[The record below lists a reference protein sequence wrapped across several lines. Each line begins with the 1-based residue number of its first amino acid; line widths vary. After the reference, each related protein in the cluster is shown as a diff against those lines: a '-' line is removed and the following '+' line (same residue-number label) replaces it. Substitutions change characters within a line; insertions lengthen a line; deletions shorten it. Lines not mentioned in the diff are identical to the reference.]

1 MINISRLR
9 LATVRARSVAVDEFD
24 SIISQPNDAYF
35 KQVFSHLPRA
45 TLFFQSHLD
54 PALVAQIDWSS
65 LQLEPTSFV
74 KQSLQQTHSDL
85 LFSAQMGGR
94 ELKLYL
100 LFEHQT
106 SVDVEMPLRL
116 LSYVLEIL
124 LAHQKAV
131 GLPLPPVLPFVLH
144 QGPDRWTASPCFEDL
159 FNLPEAEA
167 SVLRP
172 YLPKFRHLLLDL
184 TQRDPDQD
192 EIHDSLR
199 LVFQLM
205 KLARQKKLADF
216 LIWNAREMSRPG
228 WDVEEALVLLSYLYA
243 MCVDAGIDEQ
253 QIAHSL
259 EQQPH
264 LNENMMSLAQ
274 KLIARGQA
282 LGEARGVWIGKIQLL
297 EQMTGMEVTTT
308 VAVEALGQEKLEE
321 RFAALE
327 QSYAAKF
334 KQR

>member
-1 MINISRLR
+1 
-9 LATVRARSVAVDEFD
+9 
-24 SIISQPNDAYF
+24 
-35 KQVFSHLPRA
+35 
-45 TLFFQSHLD
+45 
-54 PALVAQIDWSS
+54 
-65 LQLEPTSFV
+65 
-74 KQSLQQTHSDL
+74 
-85 LFSAQMGGR
+85 MGER

-106 SVDVEMPLRL
+106 SVDAEMPLRL

-124 LAHQKAV
+124 LVHQKAA
-131 GLPLPPVLPFVLH
+131 GLPFVLH

-159 FNLPEAEA
+159 FDLPEAEA

-216 LIWNAREMSRPG
+216 LCWNAREMSRPG
-228 WDVEEALVLLSYLYA
+228 WEVEDALVLLSYLYA

-253 QIAHSL
+253 QIAHNL
-259 EQQPH
+259 EQKPH
-264 LNENMMSLAQ
+264 LKESIMSLAQ

-282 LGEARGVWIGKIQLL
+282 VGEARGVWIGKIQLL
-297 EQMTGMEVTTT
+297 EQMTGMEITTT
-308 VAVEALGQEKLEE
+308 AALDTLGQEKLEE

>member
-1 MINISRLR
+1 M
-9 LATVRARSVAVDEFD
+9 
-24 SIISQPNDAYF
+24 
-35 KQVFSHLPRA
+35 
-45 TLFFQSHLD
+45 
-54 PALVAQIDWSS
+54 
-65 LQLEPTSFV
+65 
-74 KQSLQQTHSDL
+74 
-85 LFSAQMGGR
+85 
-94 ELKLYL
+94 
-100 LFEHQT
+100 
-106 SVDVEMPLRL
+106 
-116 LSYVLEIL
+116 
-124 LAHQKAV
+124 
-131 GLPLPPVLPFVLH
+131 
-144 QGPDRWTASPCFEDL
+144 
-159 FNLPEAEA
+159 
-167 SVLRP
+167 LRP

-243 MCVDAGIDEQ
+243 MCVDAGIDEH